1 MSATELRAATVDLL
15 LETWAEVFEVQAV
28 RSGDGFLEMG
38 GDSLLAAQLLARIEA
53 AFGVELTIDDLFTA
67 GTAGAIAAL
76 VDDRRAR
83 PGATA
88 GADLVPVPRDQA
100 LPLSFAQRRLWFL
113 PPPQPHN
120 PPHTLPPP

>member
-38 GDSLLAAQLLARIEA
+38 GDSFLAAQLLARIEA
-53 AFGVELTIDDLFTA
+53 AFGVELTIDVLFTA

-76 VDDRRAR
+76 VDERRAR
-83 PGATA
+83 QGASA
-88 GADLVPVPRDQA
+88 GTDLRQGPPYQS
-100 LPLSFAQRRLWFL
+100 LPLSFAPRRRLVL
-113 PPPQPHN
+113 N
-120 PPHTLPPP
+120 PL